1 MTGFHRVLCPIDFSS
16 ASRRALDHA
25 AAVARWYDAP
35 LTVLNVVVTRG
46 VLDDTIAPLGDAG
59 HAQLRADLQRFT
71 AHLPQPLTPELAVCE
86 APDVHEAIA
95 ARAHETHADLLVM
108 GTHGR
113 SGFRRLILGSVT
125 ERVLRQPPCPMLI
138 VPALANDQVASAPV
152 QFKHIVCAVDFS
164 PGSTTALSFA
174 LRLAQEAG
182 GELLVLHVI
191 EVPPE
196 LLAPPRPPID
206 VDTVRAAAEAEG
218 LRRLRALI
226 PADAKAFCTVETAV
240 TEGAADHAILLAC
253 QARHADL
260 VVMGVN
266 RHRRLDRLIFGSTAA
281 RVTRA
286 ASCPVLLVPQRANT
300 PGGD

>member
-1 MTGFHRVLCPIDFSS
+1 MSRATLIRTLVLS
-16 ASRRALDHA
+16 
-25 AAVARWYDAP
+25 AAVCAGA
-35 LTVLNVVVTRG
+35 LTPMRCLGEDSNQPPAKVTR
-46 VLDDTIAPLGDAG
+46 
-59 HAQLRADLQRFT
+59 
-71 AHLPQPLTPELAVCE
+71 
-86 APDVHEAIA
+86 
-95 ARAHETHADLLVM
+95 
-108 GTHGR
+108 
-113 SGFRRLILGSVT
+113 
-125 ERVLRQPPCPMLI
+125 
-138 VPALANDQVASAPV
+138 
-152 QFKHIVCAVDFS
+152 
-164 PGSTTALSFA
+164 
-174 LRLAQEAG
+174 
-182 GELLVLHVI
+182 